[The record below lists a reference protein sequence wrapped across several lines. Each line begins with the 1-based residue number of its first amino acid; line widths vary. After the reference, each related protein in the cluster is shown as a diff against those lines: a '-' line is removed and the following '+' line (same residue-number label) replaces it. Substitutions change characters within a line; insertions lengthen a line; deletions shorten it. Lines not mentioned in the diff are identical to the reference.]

1 MMLRLDRI
9 LDRPLTPAEAAKA
22 VRLRLT
28 YDERVKTRLATMT
41 AQGQAVAIVLA
52 EAKRGTVLRHGTVLA
67 GDHDVAIVEAAAQP
81 VARVTA
87 DSPLALL
94 RAVYHL
100 ANRHVAAQLAPE
112 HVLIERDPVLESM
125 LRGLGAQVE
134 HIEAPFD
141 PEGGAYH
148 AHGGVHGGTHG
159 DSHTKHGQCDVIDAV
174 SATIGEQLSIAAH
187 AKAGQRG

>member
-1 MMLRLDRI
+1 MLLLNRLLDRQ
-9 LDRPLTPAEAAKA
+9 LTPDEAASA

-41 AQGQAVAIVLA
+41 PDGQAVAIVLA
-52 EAKRGTVLRHGTVLA
+52 EVKRGTVLRHGTVLA
-67 GDHDVAIVEAAAQP
+67 GDKALAIIEAAPQP
-81 VARVTA
+81 VTRVTA

-100 ANRHVAAQLAPE
+100 ANRHVSAQLALD
-112 HVLIERDPVLESM
+112 HVLIECDPVLESM
-125 LRGLGAQVE
+125 LHGLGAKVE
-134 HIEAPFD
+134 HVQAPFD

-148 AHGGVHGGTHG
+148 EHGAMHGVTHG
-159 DSHTKHGQCDVIDAV
+159 NHGHCDEIDAA

-187 AKAGQRG
+187 AKARQ

>member
-1 MMLRLDRI
+1 MLLLNRL
-9 LDRPLTPAEAAKA
+9 LDRPLTPDEAARA

-41 AQGQAVAIVLA
+41 ADGQAVAIVLA
-52 EAKRGTVLRHGTVLA
+52 DVKRGTVLRHGAVLA
-67 GDHDVAIVEAAAQP
+67 GDNSVAIIEAAPQP
-81 VARVTA
+81 VTRVTA

-100 ANRHVAAQLAPE
+100 ANRHVSAQLALD

-125 LRGLGAQVE
+125 LHGIGAKVE
-134 HIEAPFD
+134 HVEEPFD

-148 AHGGVHGGTHG
+148 EHAAHGGHAH
-159 DSHTKHGQCDVIDAV
+159 CDEIDAA

-187 AKAGQRG
+187 AKARP